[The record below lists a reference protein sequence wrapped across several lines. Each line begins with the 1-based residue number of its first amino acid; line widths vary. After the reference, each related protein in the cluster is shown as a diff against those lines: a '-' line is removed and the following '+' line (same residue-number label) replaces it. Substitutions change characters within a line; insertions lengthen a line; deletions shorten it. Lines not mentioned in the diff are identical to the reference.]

1 MRGMELLALVA
12 IGLMS
17 LIGWVVATQC
27 LGKWIDRDSRFYFAP
42 ALGMASCAIIAYLAC
57 HTRKTWLIPLFFLIA
72 LVAFFRCVLKKQFQG
87 IRDNEARRLFN
98 LTLLTLMC
106 LYGIQ
111 ISLFHLFKA
120 IYPGPHEV
128 WDLFNLS
135 GTPPPDQMYAWHQAM
150 FSDLHRHYPRDPF
163 YAGNDLY
170 DRPHLGGYLTLFF
183 FKLFHLPLTED
194 QYAYPPMA
202 LRFYHCFWWLLNN
215 LYLFGLAPLFQRLLG
230 YRGAVLA
237 VASTA
242 LGGFIVLCNI
252 GGWVKFSALYPFLL
266 AILLFLNGKS
276 PALQLGL
283 CATSYYFHGSVLPF
297 LAGFDLFQILCLYYP
312 IRPSLARLRDVAW
325 FGAGGIF
332 LVGAWFVVVHWVGSK
347 QPLFY
352 YYVYNAGIT
361 QAQTEPVAQIAKA
374 FYAKYSWS
382 GLSRLPLDNLIR
394 SLVPIHFFSFL
405 RNAFSP
411 TAPWTISDLASMI
424 FKSQRYCLPAAVSL
438 VALPVVLAGLAKA
451 LSARYAGRTILALY
465 LVPSLM
471 IALVYRIPWTFS
483 VHIICLYHTFALFLW
498 GLALKNAR
506 SVIIAVALAAITLEG
521 VICVLFSDFR
531 FNPVHG
537 IRLNQL
543 TTGSLT
549 CLSIYFGLL
558 LVILGAA
565 YLETRRLPLQSRT
578 EAPDEPRGVVSSR
591 WFVVSRKLFVGVL
604 ITALTIAAYS
614 LYCLRFY

>member
-1 MRGMELLALVA
+1 MRRMELLALGA

-17 LIGWVVATQC
+17 VIGWVIATEC
-27 LGKWIDRDSRFYFAP
+27 LGKWIDHDSRFYFAP
-42 ALGMASCAIIAYLAC
+42 ALGMASCAIIAYMAC

-72 LVAFFRCVLKKQFQG
+72 SVAFFRSVLKKQLRG
-87 IRDNEARRLFN
+87 IRGGKARRLFHFT
-98 LTLLTLMC
+98 LFTLLC

-120 IYPGPHEV
+120 LYPGPHEV

-150 FSDLHRHYPRDPF
+150 FFDLHRHYPQDPF
-163 YAGNDLY
+163 YATNDLY

-194 QYAYPPMA
+194 HYTYPAMS
-202 LRFYHCFWWLLNN
+202 LRFYHAFWWVLNN
-215 LYLFGLAPLFQRLLG
+215 LYLFGIAPLFQRLLG

-242 LGGFIVLCNI
+242 LGGFIVLCNV

-266 AILLFLNGKS
+266 AVLLFLNGKNT
-276 PALQLGL
+276 ALQIGL

-297 LAGFDLFQILCLYYP
+297 LAGFGLFQILCLFYP
-312 IRPSLARLRDVAW
+312 IRPTLARFRDVAW
-325 FGAGGIF
+325 FGVGGVV

-361 QAQTEPVAQIAKA
+361 QAQTEQIAQIAKA

-382 GLSRLPLDNLIR
+382 GLSLLPLDNLTR

-405 RNAFSP
+405 KNSFSP
-411 TAPWTISDLASMI
+411 TASWTMSDLASMI
-424 FKSQRYCLPAAVSL
+424 FQSQRYCLPAAVSL
-438 VALPVVLAGLAKA
+438 VALPVVLAGFARA
-451 LSARYAGRTILALY
+451 LSTRYAGRTILALY

-471 IALVYRIPWTFS
+471 IALVYRIPWSFS

-498 GLALKNAR
+498 VLVLKNAR
-506 SVIIAVALAAITLEG
+506 SAVIALALTAVSLEG
-521 VICVLFSDFR
+521 AICVLFSDVR

-537 IRLNQL
+537 IQLNQL
-543 TTGSLT
+543 TTGSLI
-549 CLSIYFGLL
+549 CLLTYFGLL
-558 LVILGAA
+558 LLILGAA
-565 YLETRRLPLQSRT
+565 YLELRVPPEITAGTR
-578 EAPDEPRGVVSSR
+578 DEPLGVVSSG

-604 ITALTIAAYS
+604 IAALTIAGYS
-614 LYCLRFY
+614 LYCLQFY